1 MYNQITNRGDR
12 MRIGIIGPIG
22 SGKSTLTH
30 LLSSYYNAP
39 MVKEP
44 VESSPFLPL
53 FYADKKKFA
62 LVSQS
67 AFYSELFLSMW
78 KTKDEKFLICDSTMF
93 SNLVFA
99 ELLRKENM
107 MTDEEVELTYQI
119 ANAHMKLIPEL
130 DIHIVL
136 VRDEESLF
144 DNVRKRSRT
153 IEKDQFNYLKFHY
166 KNYATVLDKV
176 FNKYHVPKDKILYL
190 KVDNMFNQLHFNDL
204 VSQIEDKYHQS
215 IHQQQC
221 LDLKD

>member
-1 MYNQITNRGDR
+1 

-22 SGKSTLTH
+22 SGKSTLAH
-30 LLSSYYNAP
+30 LLSSYYNVP

-44 VESSPFLPL
+44 VENNPFLPL

-67 AFYSELFLSMW
+67 AFYSDLFLSMW
-78 KTKDEKFLICDSTMF
+78 KTKDEPFLICDSTMF

-99 ELLRKENM
+99 ELLKKESM
-107 MTDEEVELTYQI
+107 MTDEEVDLTYKI

-153 IEKDQFNYLKFHY
+153 LEEGQFNYLKFHY
-166 KNYATVLDKV
+166 KNYGKVLDKV
-176 FNKYHVPKDKILYL
+176 FKKYKVPKNKILYL
-190 KVDNMFNQLHFNDL
+190 KVDDMFNQLHFNNL
-204 VSQIEDKYHQS
+204 VSQIEEQYQKS
-215 IHQQQC
+215 IHQQQSFS
-221 LDLKD
+221 LDES